1 MSIFDILGGRG
12 KEPRTQQV
20 VQSSKLQ
27 EEVAP
32 FAKEILEAA
41 KTLYTKQMEEGYKAY
56 PGQTIAPLTVEQ
68 LESQEGLKALVG
80 TQRPLQE
87 EALAQY
93 RTGLTERF
101 TPEVAQEYMS
111 PYQRA
116 VTDIEKREAQRSFES
131 QIMPA
136 FEKQA
141 VAAGGMSGLGTRA
154 GVQASELGR
163 AQMQRLGDIETRGL
177 QSAYKDAQNLFQQQQ
192 QRERTAAGDIAG
204 MAPQLVASGITE
216 QGLLKTVGEG
226 KQAIGQEA
234 LNEAYF
240 RHLEEQAYPEERL
253 ADYSG
258 FVYGN
263 PLMQQRTMTSTQPM
277 PGGAS
282 RGQQLLGLGLT
293 AAKMYGMG
301 GGAAFGGSG
310 FTMGNLGGALF
321 GSGKK
326 TGGRLSGKT
335 GGGLSSLPVVY
346 RQNSG
351 PVRPPRPRPTLS
363 ERGQPPLPVAAPA
376 PVPAS
381 APTFSAADV
390 ANFLKQAEAEREKE
404 IGTESIRG
412 LIGRERDELEKQAP
426 GISFEDLYSGVM
438 EGDPDDPVW
447 RVAMGAL
454 QKGFQGQKK
463 LTKEQ
468 QKKLEALNKRETD
481 AELKR
486 EQAVAAARAKAAG
499 LGGKSF
505 TPAWKEVKDSIAAK
519 YGFVLDEHGTIKLG
533 KNQFLD
539 TDSKGYID
547 YQADLDLAN
556 TEFLKI
562 FQQVGNTKYQTQVWA
577 VQKALE
583 RVEQARAKRKDV
595 NEPQIHPKYPNARK
609 ASDDQWYIPHPTPD
623 NPKGWA
629 LVPSPK

>member
-56 PGQTIAPLTVEQ
+56 PGQTIAPLTAEQ

-216 QGLLKTVGEG
+216 QGLLKTVGED
-226 KQAIGQEA
+226 KQAVGQEA

-282 RGQQLLGLGLT
+282 KGQQLLGLGMT

-301 GGAAFGGSG
+301 GGGAGG
-310 FTMGNLGGALF
+310 FTWGGLAQGLA
-321 GSGKK
+321 
-326 TGGRLSGKT
+326 GRKT
-335 GGGLSSLPVVY
+335 GGGIASLPVVY

-351 PVRPPRPRPTLS
+351 PVRPPRRRPTLS

-376 PVPAS
+376 PALALTP

-390 ANFLKQAEAEREKE
+390 ANLLKQEAAGREKE
-404 IGTESIRG
+404 IGTEAIRG
-412 LIGRERDELEKQAP
+412 LIGRERKELEEQAP
-426 GISFEDLYSGVM
+426 GISWEDLYSGLM
-438 EGDPDDPVW
+438 EGDPNDPLWVN
-447 RVAMGAL
+447 AMGAL
-454 QKGFQGQKK
+454 QKGFRGQAK

-468 QKKLEALNKRETD
+468 QKKLEALTKRETD
-481 AELKR
+481 AELDR
-486 EQAVAAARAKAAG
+486 EKAVAVARAKAAG

-533 KNQFLD
+533 KDQFLD

-556 TEFLKI
+556 TEFLKL

-583 RVEQARAKRKDV
+583 RVEQERAKRKGV